1 MDGPIGKDSFVDADR
16 ERSIGITPGMGV
28 LYRMGGFERL
38 ARNVTTV
45 PKLADAE
52 AQRELEAVR
61 NELYRDGDDAFKYYP
76 RLQERLEA
84 LIQTHGRTLQ
94 VDIDLLV
101 VRSLTG
107 ELPAELATQGEA
119 LIADLR
125 ARAESGD
132 TTGFAAT
139 QYPLTREHF
148 RRHQGIA
155 HNNVAHYWHGA
166 RDVERAVW
174 HQEQAVA
181 ILNETGGLG
190 VIPAVDRRYAL
201 AALLVEYALEAF
213 AEARKMDE
221 ELQTQGAPARLN
233 ASELEYPLL
242 EMLTAKL
249 REDAR

>member
-16 ERSIGITPGMGV
+16 ERSIGVSPGMGV

-38 ARNVTTV
+38 SRNVTTV
-45 PKLADAE
+45 PKLADAD
-52 AQRELEAVR
+52 AQRELEAIR
-61 NELYRDGDDAFKYYP
+61 NELYRDGEDAFKYYP
-76 RLQERLEA
+76 HLQERLEA
-84 LIQTHGRTLQ
+84 LVQAHGRSLQ
-94 VDIDLLV
+94 IDIDLLV

-107 ELPAELATQGEA
+107 ALPAELATQGEA
-119 LIADLR
+119 LITDLQTR
-125 ARAESGD
+125 SRSGD
-132 TTGFAAT
+132 ASGFAAT
-139 QYPLTREHF
+139 QYPLTADHF

-166 RDVERAVW
+166 GDIERAVW

-201 AALLVEYALEAF
+201 AALLLEYASEVYG
-213 AEARKMDE
+213 EARRMDE
-221 ELQTQGAPARLN
+221 ELQAQGAADRL
-233 ASELEYPLL
+233 AGSELEYPLL
-242 EMLTAKL
+242 EMLAAKT

>member
-1 MDGPIGKDSFVDADR
+1 MDGPVGKDSFVDADR
-16 ERSIGITPGMGV
+16 DRSIGVTPGMGV

-38 ARNVTTV
+38 SRNVTTV
-45 PKLADAE
+45 PKLADVE
-52 AQRELEAVR
+52 AQRELEAIR
-61 NELYRDGDDAFKYYP
+61 NELYRDDEEAFKYYP

-84 LIQTHGRTLQ
+84 LVQSHGRTLQ
-94 VDIDLLV
+94 IDIDLLV

-107 ELPAELATQGEA
+107 ELPSELATQGEA
-119 LIADLR
+119 LIADLQS
-125 ARAESGD
+125 RAESGS
-132 TTGFAAT
+132 TEGFAST

-190 VIPAVDRRYAL
+190 VIPAIDRRYAL
-201 AALLVEYALEAF
+201 AALLLEYAQAAYDEAQ
-213 AEARKMDE
+213 RMDAD
-221 ELQTQGAPARLN
+221 LQSEGSRPRID

-242 EMLTAKL
+242 EALRAKS

>member
-16 ERSIGITPGMGV
+16 ERSIGVTPGMGV

-38 ARNVTTV
+38 SRNVTTV
-45 PKLADAE
+45 PKLADVE
-52 AQRELEAVR
+52 AQRELEAIR
-61 NELYRDGDDAFKYYP
+61 NELYRDDEDAFKYYP

-84 LIQTHGRTLQ
+84 LVQAHGRTLQ
-94 VDIDLLV
+94 IDIDLLV

-119 LIADLR
+119 LIADLQR
-125 ARAESGD
+125 RAETGD
-132 TTGFAAT
+132 TTGFAPT

-174 HQEQAVA
+174 HQEQAVS

-190 VIPAVDRRYAL
+190 VIPAIDRRYAL
-201 AALLVEYALEAF
+201 AALLAEYAREVF
-213 AEARKMDE
+213 EEARKMDM
-221 ELQTQGAPARLN
+221 ELQNQGGNARLG

-242 EMLTAKL
+242 ETLKS
-249 REDAR
+249 RVSEDAR